1 MPSAAPRRFPVTF
14 ARLSLV
20 ALAALLSV
28 APARAADALGEHAR
42 SRIAPAPFAPLAAV
56 RVPVVFGANVIVN
69 PGAEDS
75 LASPDSSTP
84 VSVPGWTSSGP
95 ATSIRWATT
104 SGSFPALPDRGPVVR
119 GTNLFSGGANNAA
132 SRLAQTIDVSAL
144 ATHVDQGIVSFRL
157 AGYLG
162 GFASQGDNARV
173 SVRFTTAGGAT
184 LDSTVIGPVTASDRT
199 GLTSLLH
206 RSATGTVPALTRR
219 LVVTQWFTRSE
230 GAYDD
235 GYADSLGFQMDL
247 PVSAGVAA
255 AGANP
260 LRLAVAPNPVR
271 GEAAIAF
278 TLARDGDAR
287 VDVLDLAGRR
297 VATLADGAMR
307 AGEHALRW
315 DGAGVRPGVYLVR
328 LACADGVRVQRVVRL
343 RP

>member
-1 MPSAAPRRFPVTF
+1 MLAAAPRRFPAPF
-14 ARLSLV
+14 APL
-20 ALAALLSV
+20 ALAALIALLVV

-42 SRIAPAPFAPLAAV
+42 SGIAPAPFAPLAAV

-104 SGSFPALPDRGPVVR
+104 SGNFPALVDRGPVVR
-119 GTNLFSGGANNAA
+119 GVNLFSGGANNAA
-132 SRLAQTIDVSAL
+132 SWLAQTIDVSAL
-144 ATHVDQGIVSFRL
+144 ATHVDQGAVHFRF

-162 GFASQGDNARV
+162 GFSSQEDNARV
-173 SVRFTTAGGAT
+173 SVRFTTAGGAL
-184 LDSTVIGPVTASDRT
+184 LDSTVIGPVSATDRA
-199 GLTSLLH
+199 GGTSLLY
-206 RSATGTVPALTRR
+206 RSTTGTVPALTRR
-219 LVVTQWFTRSE
+219 LVVTQWFTRSA
-230 GAYDD
+230 GSYDD

-247 PVSAGVAA
+247 LPSAGVAA
-255 AGANP
+255 ANANA
-260 LRLAVAPNPVR
+260 LRLAIAPNPVR
-271 GEAAIAF
+271 DDAAIAF
-278 TLARDGDAR
+278 TLARDGVAR
-287 VDVLDLAGRR
+287 VEVLDLAGRR

-307 AGEHALRW
+307 AGDHALRW
-315 DGAGVRPGVYLVR
+315 SGAGARPGVYLVR